1 MKANIKLIQKQRK
14 YSTEFKQKIVSDYE
28 SGKFSVSQLEKLHN
42 ISNPAIYRWIYKFS
56 TFNEK
61 GFRVVEMK
69 NSSQDKVKELE
80 KRIKDLEATV
90 GRKQIQV
97 DYLEKIVE
105 LAKSELNIDIKKN
118 YGTQQLPGSDK
129 TKKR

>member
-14 YSTEFKQKIVSDYE
+14 YSTEFKQQIVSDYE
-28 SGKFSVSQLEKLHN
+28 SGKFSVSQLEKLHK

-56 TFNEK
+56 IFNEK

-69 NSSQDKVKELE
+69 NSSQDRVKELE

-105 LAKSELNIDIKKN
+105 LAKSELNIDVKKN

-129 TKKR
+129 TKKI